1 MALSSFV
8 DSPVAMETGTSSRII
23 WDTFVTSIDDGIS
36 PLFTIAS
43 AASQSES
50 TPDDDVSF
58 QENRTMTSLPSW
70 SHDEP
75 MPFGISVAGGTLGT
89 VVLVLGVF
97 GNAVVVLAIWRY
109 RPLRRASNL
118 FVTSLALCDLYH
130 SALVR
135 PLYVFSYIRGDWQ
148 FGAHICVYALISSN
162 LAILESILH
171 VTSIAFH
178 RYVILVHPRLASCF
192 QRRLVI
198 VLMLGA
204 IYILPLTV
212 VLLQSSSRLS
222 AQLTMNRDVV
232 FNRRIMFCSFVRHSE
247 FRLSGVVKK
256 TSFVV
261 VAALFIFYCYIRIYH
276 LVRRRGQRLSVHGS
290 FSPIRLRREL
300 TLLRTVI
307 AVFLMFVVNYLP
319 ITLIYGLDTSRTLPY
334 VAYFVGVMLLWT
346 STGVNW
352 IIYGLMNVQYSR
364 AYRSL
369 LCGGKPV
376 VNGNGRGGTSTDG
389 PSYNQ
394 SKQNPASI
402 RRENSICRSVL
413 TSASASTGGG
423 GGGEGTDSKRVSRP
437 WRMESLPEAG
447 STEEGTRPPDTR
459 NQQ

>member
-1 MALSSFV
+1 MAPSSFV
-8 DSPVAMETGTSSRII
+8 DAKVAKETATSASSSSSRIN
-23 WDTFVTSIDDGIS
+23 WDALVTSADDNIS

-43 AASQSES
+43 AAASQSEATS
-50 TPDDDVSF
+50 DDDLSL
-58 QENRTMTSLPSW
+58 QDNTSMTSLPPW
-70 SHDEP
+70 SHDGP

-97 GNAVVVLAIWRY
+97 GNAVVILAIWRY
-109 RPLRRASNL
+109 RPLRKASNL
-118 FVTSLALCDLYH
+118 FVTSLAFCDLFH
-130 SALVR
+130 SAFVR
-135 PLYVFSYIRGDWQ
+135 PLYVISYIRGDWQ

-178 RYVILVHPRLASCF
+178 RYVILVHPRLAVCF
-192 QRRLVI
+192 QRRLAI

-204 IYILPLTV
+204 IYVLPLTV
-212 VLLQSSSRLS
+212 VLVQSSSRLN
-222 AQLTMNRDVV
+222 AQLTMGRDVL

-256 TSFVV
+256 MSFVI

-300 TLLRTVI
+300 NLLRTVI
-307 AVFLMFVVNYLP
+307 AVFLMFVFTYLP

-364 AYRSL
+364 AYRFL
-369 LCGGKPV
+369 LCGAV
-376 VNGNGRGGTSTDG
+376 VDGTTRATSIDG
-389 PSYNQ
+389 PSSNQ
-394 SKQNPASI
+394 SKQSQNQTSV
-402 RRENSICRSVL
+402 RRENSFCRPL
-413 TSASASTGGG
+413 ASAAAAGGG
-423 GGGEGTDSKRVSRP
+423 AGGGADSKRVSRP
-437 WRMESLPEAG
+437 SRMESLPEVN
-447 STEEGTRPPDTR
+447 STDEGLKQST
-459 NQQ
+459 